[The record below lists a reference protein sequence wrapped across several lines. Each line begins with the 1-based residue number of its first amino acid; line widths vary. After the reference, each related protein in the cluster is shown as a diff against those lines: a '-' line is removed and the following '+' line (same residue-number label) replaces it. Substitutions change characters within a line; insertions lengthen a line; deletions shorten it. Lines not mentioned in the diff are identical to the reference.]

1 MNARTIAD
9 KLRELDSIVITSH
22 IRPDADSI
30 GSGLALMRMLQQIGK
45 KVAYINSDQAPH
57 PINTLPGY
65 EMIEYGQIFPL
76 DFSAVVLVEGDTG
89 ERTGQKNLQNYF
101 TICIDHHQAG
111 SSPADLNWV
120 VPEAGA
126 VGELIYQLGVEL
138 GIDFDREICFN
149 LYAAIASDT
158 GSFKYSNTNERS
170 LLIAADLIKR
180 GGIIPVEVND
190 LLFNSNTPDKIRIMA
205 QVLSTLRLEL
215 SGRVA
220 FCELRRNFLGRI
232 DLQQIETEDII
243 AVARSIVGVE
253 VTVFLKEISR
263 KFYRVSVR
271 SRSGAMARDTALFFG
286 GGGHPHAAGF
296 FFKGSRED
304 AVQEITR
311 VISDLQQ

>member
-1 MNARTIAD
+1 MNAKTIAD
-9 KLRELDSIVITSH
+9 HLCGLDSVALTSH

-45 KVAYINSDQAPH
+45 RVAFINTDIAPH
-57 PINTLPGY
+57 PINLLPGY
-65 EMIEYGQIFPL
+65 ELIVYGQIFPL

-89 ERTGQKNLQNYF
+89 DRTGQKNLQNYF
-101 TICIDHHQAG
+101 TICIDHHLAG

-120 VPEAGA
+120 VPQAGA

-138 GIDFDREICFN
+138 GVDFDREICFN

-158 GSFKYSNTNERS
+158 GSFKYSNTTDRS

-190 LLFNSNTPDKIRIMA
+190 LLFNSNPADKIRIMA
-205 QVLSTLRLEL
+205 RVLSTLRLEL
-215 SGRVA
+215 EGRVA
-220 FCELRRNFLGRI
+220 FCELRRSFLGRI
-232 DLQQIETEDII
+232 DLKQIETEDIV

-263 KFYRVSVR
+263 KYYRVSVR
-271 SRSGAMARDTALFFG
+271 SRSGEMARDTALFFG
-286 GGGHPHAAGF
+286 GGGHPNAAGF
-296 FFKGSRED
+296 FFTGSRED
-304 AVQEITR
+304 AIQEITR